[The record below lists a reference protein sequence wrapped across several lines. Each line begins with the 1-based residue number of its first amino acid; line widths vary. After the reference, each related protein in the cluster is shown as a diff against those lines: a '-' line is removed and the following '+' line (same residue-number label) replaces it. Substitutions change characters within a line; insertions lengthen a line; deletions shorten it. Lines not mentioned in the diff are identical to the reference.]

1 MHEGALY
8 LGVDAWQSPN
18 GYDIMGTVVY
28 RLLDDGAG
36 NTKLDAMPLDFVQLK
51 ERHTG
56 KYLVEMVRCVVEKFG
71 LENRICGIV
80 SDNASNNETMI
91 LELEQ
96 LDWKRFKGEV
106 QWIRCF
112 AHIVNLIVKAIL
124 LPFTRKKTQA
134 GTPEFDDSD
143 EEEDKHERI
152 VRFNQ
157 EKQNC
162 DLDND
167 EDNHKEPDGKE
178 DPELAFNDD
187 LTLDNLEDLERE
199 DSKDNYTSDSCR
211 QTLTKVCL
219 FIFYQNL

>member
-18 GYDIMGTVVY
+18 GYDIMVTVVY

-36 NTKLDAMPLDFVQLK
+36 NTKLDAMPHLRADQPPP

-56 KYLVEMVRCVVEKFG
+56 EYLAEM
-71 LENRICGIV
+71 ICGIV
-80 SDNASNNETMI
+80 SENASNNETMI
-91 LELEQ
+91 SELEQ
-96 LDWKRFKGEV
+96 LDWKQFKGKA

-124 LPFTRKKTQA
+124 RPFTRKKSQA

-178 DPELAFNDD
+178 DPELAFDDD
-187 LTLDNLEDLERE
+187 LTIDNLEDLERE
-199 DSKDNYTSDSCR
+199 DSKDNYTSD
-211 QTLTKVCL
+211 
-219 FIFYQNL
+219 